1 MGADI
6 ALDNPSDGGGM
17 LPLELLLCDVISV
30 EEPFCDECF
39 PPLIAS
45 KQEQQAPIVNCY
57 SSHCEGFAT
66 SYCLRRSDGLLLP
79 SATDEQCSC
88 LALASVFCK
97 LQISNLFP
105 NVRTLRPFAVPRT
118 AD

>member
-6 ALDNPSDGGGM
+6 ALDNPSEGGGM

-45 KQEQQAPIVNCY
+45 KQEQQAPIVITAVVT
-57 SSHCEGFAT
+57 SKAT
-66 SYCLRRSDGLLLP
+66 SYWLRRRMAWLLWLGM
-79 SATDEQCSC
+79 
-88 LALASVFCK
+88 
-97 LQISNLFP
+97 
-105 NVRTLRPFAVPRT
+105 NVLCR
-118 AD
+118 